1 MDIKQLNNNIK
12 FNLDEINQSI
22 ENGNPTNN
30 QFVTTSSS
38 TTHGDSFIDQIET
51 VRRNMS
57 QAKSEFQQN
66 INNEELSPQKLMQV
80 QWSLMRIT
88 LQEELIAKTAGK
100 VTQSMETLL
109 KAQ

>member
-1 MDIKQLNNNIK
+1 MDIKQLNSNIK

-22 ENGNPTNN
+22 ENVNPINN
-30 QFVTTSSS
+30 QFAPSTSS
-38 TTHGDSFIDQIET
+38 TTHGGSFIDQIEA

-100 VTQSMETLL
+100 ITQSMETLL